1 MVFEIEPVPDDPH
14 RLNQVVLQIT
24 TMLDMYQAEL
34 ARILGIKCG
43 DIGQLSSGKQC
54 LQPGTE
60 AWTRALLFVRFYRL
74 LFTQM
79 DGVGVAMRHWLRIG
93 NRQLEGVPNLLIV
106 DDGRLLDVVA
116 CLERDTG

>member
-1 MVFEIEPVPDDPH
+1 MVFEIEPVPDDPL
-14 RLNQVVLQIT
+14 RLTQVVLQIT

-54 LQPGTE
+54 LQPGTD
-60 AWTRALLFVRFYRL
+60 AWRRALLFVHFYRL
-74 LFTQM
+74 LFKQM
-79 DGVGVAMRHWLRIG
+79 NGDGIAMRHWLRID
-93 NRQLEGVPNLLIV
+93 NRQLEGVPHLLIV
-106 DDGRLLDVVA
+106 DDDRLPDVVD